1 MERLFPF
8 CRLILCL
15 NDGVI
20 SVHKM
25 FSSMRYLLL
34 TVVLLSTLLGSC
46 LKEFFFL
53 CYKFKHTTYFVFY
66 QIHGNRSYTELRSWI
81 YPELSFVWGDRQW
94 IYSFC
99 CCCSIFYYSILPA
112 SFVEDTSVFP
122 VCTFHLFVNC
132 QVSLD
137 VRNCGRVFNNISL
150 TSAGIFGNIILFSL
164 W

>member
-94 IYSFC
+94 IYSFLLLLFYILLFNFT
-99 CCCSIFYYSILPA
+99 SIICWRHQCFS
-112 SFVEDTSVFP
+112 
-122 VCTFHLFVNC
+122 
-132 QVSLD
+132 SLY
-137 VRNCGRVFNNISL
+137 
-150 TSAGIFGNIILFSL
+150 FSL
-164 W
+164 VCKLSGVVRCEELW